1 MTAGRYT
8 IAPEGRA
15 WAVHAAAGELVALT
29 VYKRG
34 AAEVVRRLEAAEA
47 ALRAVAAEVTP
58 GRRPLSS
65 DSWLP
70 SEIVGQV
77 LAALA
82 DLAEGG
88 QP

>member
-1 MTAGRYT
+1 MTAGRYSIT
-8 IAPEGRA
+8 PEGRA
-15 WAVHAAAGELVALT
+15 WAVRDAAGELVALT

-70 SEIVGQV
+70 SEIVDAV
-77 LAALA
+77 LTAA
-82 DLAEGG
+82 GV

>member
-8 IAPEGRA
+8 ITPEGRA
-15 WAVHAAAGELVALT
+15 WAVHDAAGELVALT

-34 AAEVVRRLEAAEA
+34 AAEVARRLEAGAAAQA

-70 SEIVGQV
+70 SEIVDAV
-77 LAALA
+77 LTAAGA
-82 DLAEGG
+82 

>member
-1 MTAGRYT
+1 MTAGRYSIT
-8 IAPEGRA
+8 PEGRA
-15 WAVHAAAGELVALT
+15 WAVRDAAGELVALT

-70 SEIVGQV
+70 AEIVDAV
-77 LAALA
+77 LTAAGVL
-82 DLAEGG
+82 
-88 QP
+88 

>member
-1 MTAGRYT
+1 MTAGRYSIT
-8 IAPEGRA
+8 PEGRA
-15 WAVHAAAGELVALT
+15 WAIHDAVGELVALT

-70 SEIVGQV
+70 SEIVDAV
-77 LAALA
+77 LTAA
-82 DLAEGG
+82 GV

>member
-15 WAVHAAAGELVALT
+15 WAVHDAAGELVALT

-34 AAEVVRRLEAAEA
+34 AAEVVRRLEAAEG
-47 ALRAVAAEVTP
+47 ALRAVAAETTP

-70 SEIVGQV
+70 AEIVGQV

-82 DLAEGG
+82 EGV

>member
-15 WAVHAAAGELVALT
+15 WAVHDAAGGLVALT

-34 AAEVVRRLEAAEA
+34 AAEVVRRLEAAAA